1 MRCKGESQKNMT
13 QIKIFMNTNK
23 VYGSQEKL
31 ENDVNSFLKENDG
44 KITVKDIKYTT
55 TECNHDSPEWN
66 NWTVMVI
73 YDVI

>member
-1 MRCKGESQKNMT
+1 MT

-44 KITVKDIKYTT
+44 KITVKDIKYT
-55 TECNHDSPEWN
+55 
-66 NWTVMVI
+66 
-73 YDVI
+73 